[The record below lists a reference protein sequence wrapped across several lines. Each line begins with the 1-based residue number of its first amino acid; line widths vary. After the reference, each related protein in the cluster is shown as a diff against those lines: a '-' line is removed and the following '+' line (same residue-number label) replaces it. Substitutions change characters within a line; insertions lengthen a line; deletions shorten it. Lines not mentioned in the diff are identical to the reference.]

1 MQKLNSLA
9 KKVKFLLLSQLKFK
23 FVKNSVLKPHFLTL
37 LAMLFWGISY
47 IWSKEVFN
55 YLEPGTTVWFRL
67 IISVLFFLGYFRWK
81 RQKISVKREHWGLLL
96 VASFFN
102 PFLYFIGESYGLQ
115 RVSPT
120 ISAVIIST
128 IPLFT
133 PVFAFLFLKERL
145 KPLNIL
151 GLFISFAGIL
161 IMIID
166 RTLGFTASPVGIAF
180 LFLAVFSAIVYGI
193 VLKKLTYSYDA
204 VTIVFIQNLMGIV
217 FFAPIVFGIEFESI
231 STIEWQASWLISLV
245 LLGIFASSLAFVFFT
260 HGVHKLGITK
270 SNIYTNTI
278 PVFTAFFS
286 FVIIAENITF
296 DKLVGIT
303 CVIVGVMLSQ
313 IKKFP
318 GKIKRL

>member
-9 KKVKFLLLSQLKFK
+9 KKIKFLLLSQLKIK
-23 FVKNSVLKPHFLTL
+23 FVKNTYLKPHFLTL

-55 YLEPGTTVWFRL
+55 YLEPATTVWFRL

-81 RQKISVKREHWGLLL
+81 RQKIHIKREHWGLLI

-204 VTIVFIQNLMGIV
+204 VTIVFIQNLMGIL
-217 FFAPIVFGIEFESI
+217 FFAPIVFGIEFEGLN
-231 STIEWQASWLISLV
+231 TIEWHVSWLVSLV
-245 LLGIFASSLAFVFFT
+245 LLGVFASSLAFVFFT
-260 HGVHKLGITK
+260 YGVHKLGITK
-270 SNIYTNTI
+270 SNIYTNII
-278 PVFTAFFS
+278 PVFTAIFS
-286 FVIIAENITF
+286 FVIIGESITF
-296 DKLVGIT
+296 DKLVGIA
-303 CVIVGVMLSQ
+303 CVIFGVLLSQ
-313 IKKFP
+313 SKKP
-318 GKIKRL
+318 IGKIKRV